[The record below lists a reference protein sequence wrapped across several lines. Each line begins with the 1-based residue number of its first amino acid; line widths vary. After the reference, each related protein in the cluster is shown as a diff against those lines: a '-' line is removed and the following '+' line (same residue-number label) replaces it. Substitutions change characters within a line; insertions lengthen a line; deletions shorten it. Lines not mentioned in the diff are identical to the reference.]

1 MSAER
6 RTDVVVVGG
15 GPAGLAAANAAAA
28 LGRQVLLLD
37 QGARLGGQIWRHR
50 AGDPLPAVA
59 QRLLADTRPP
69 RVAVAHRATVLDAP
83 AANQLVVSFNGRVTT
98 VEYGALVLATGAI
111 ERLLPF
117 PGWTLPGVV
126 GIGGLQ
132 ALVKSGLDVAGA
144 RVVLAGSGPLMLPVA
159 ATLASHGAEV
169 LLMAEQASARD
180 VREFA
185 SRALLHPSRLVQAI
199 ALRWASRRAPYRT
212 DSWVVRAEGP
222 TRLAQVVM
230 QVAGREETLA
240 CDWLAAAAGLVPRTD
255 LARLLGCRLEGDAI
269 AVDRGQATSVGGI
282 YAAGECCGI
291 KGDAGAILEG
301 TIAGISAAGARAPS
315 RVQRRRDA
323 ARSFGARM
331 ARTFAPR
338 RELLTRVT
346 PDTIICRCED
356 VTRAEIDP
364 AWSAR
369 QAKLWSR
376 VTMGACQGAVC
387 GSACQALF
395 GWEHNTPRPPL
406 EQPSVAAWARAIEGA
421 TSSSERP
428 VPVPPTAPSA

>member
-1 MSAER
+1 MTAER

-50 AGDPLPAVA
+50 TGDPLPALA
-59 QRLLADTRPP
+59 HRLLAGAKPP
-69 RVAVAHRATVLDAP
+69 RVAVAHRATVIDAP
-83 AANQLVVSFNGRVTT
+83 AANQLVVSFNGRVTM
-98 VEYGALVLATGAI
+98 VEYGALVIATGAI

-169 LLMAEQASARD
+169 LLMAEQAPQVEVRRFAR
-180 VREFA
+180 
-185 SRALLHPSRLVQAI
+185 RALLHPARLFQAM
-199 ALRWASRRAPYRT
+199 ALRWATRQAPYRT
-212 DSWVVRAEGP
+212 DSWVVRAEGQS
-222 TRLAQVVM
+222 RLVQVAM
-230 QVAGREETLA
+230 QVGGREEIIP
-240 CDWLAAAAGLVPRTD
+240 CDWLATAAGLVPRTE
-255 LARLLGCRLEGDAI
+255 LARLLGCRLSGEGI
-269 AVDRGQATSVGGI
+269 AVDRDQATSVGGV
-282 YAAGECCGI
+282 YAAGECCSV
-291 KGDAGAILEG
+291 KGDAGAVLEG
-301 TIAGISAAGARAPS
+301 TIAGISAAGAKAPP
-315 RVQRRRDA
+315 RLQRRCET
-323 ARSFGARM
+323 ARAFGVTMGQA
-331 ARTFAPR
+331 FASR
-338 RELLTRVT
+338 RELLARVT
-346 PDTIICRCED
+346 PETIICRCED

-364 AWSAR
+364 TWSAR
-369 QAKLWSR
+369 QAKLWTR

-387 GSACQALF
+387 GSACHALF

-406 EQPSVAAWARAIEGA
+406 EQPALAAWARAIDDTRPSAASPAPGPPGA
-421 TSSSERP
+421 
-428 VPVPPTAPSA
+428 PTA